1 MSGIVSGMP
10 PGHASRPAED
20 RQPATTAPASPPG
33 PAAPPPRRLGAAAL
47 RQNSVYI
54 AFALL
59 VAFDL
64 LVTPGFRN
72 PTVVR
77 SLLFEAAPVILI
89 ALGQSLAIGTR
100 GIDLSVGSVMAL
112 SSATIGLTMDL
123 DQGLAIGAAV
133 AVGLLC
139 GILNGMLVAWLRIAP
154 LISSLALL
162 VAARGLAQA
171 MLGGARVDM
180 PFDGPLSTIG
190 QLAPGGIPA
199 VAMFSL
205 LAALLFSFVV
215 RRTVP
220 GRYALF
226 VGASRTAAV
235 LAGHPVRATLGFVYG
250 VSGLL
255 AGIAGVFATARL
267 GAADANYIGV
277 QFELDAI
284 AAAVIGGTPLSGGR
298 ISTLGTVFG
307 VLLLVVLDASFIMNN
322 VNANYAQM
330 LKAAFIVG
338 ALFLRRGAA

>member
-1 MSGIVSGMP
+1 MTAP
-10 PGHASRPAED
+10 TTATESRPGRSFAF
-20 RQPATTAPASPPG
+20 G
-33 PAAPPPRRLGAAAL
+33 NL
-47 RQNSVYI
+47 RSLSVYI
-54 AFALL
+54 AFVAL
-59 VAFDL
+59 VGFDL

-77 SLLFEAAPVILI
+77 SLLFEAAPLILI

-112 SSATIGLTMDL
+112 SSAVIGLTIGLG
-123 DQGLAIGAAV
+123 QGVAIAAGI
-133 AVGLLC
+133 AAGLLC
-139 GILNGMLVAWLRIAP
+139 GIFNGSLVAVLRIAP

-171 MLGGARVDM
+171 LLGGARVDL
-180 PFDGPLSTIG
+180 PFDGPIASIG
-190 QLAPGGIPA
+190 QVTLLGIPG
-199 VAMFSL
+199 VAIVSL
-205 LAALLFSFVV
+205 AIAGLFAFVV
-215 RRTVP
+215 RSTMP

-226 VGASRTAAV
+226 VGSSRTASL
-235 LAGHPVRATLGFVYG
+235 LAGHPVRATLAFVYG
-250 VSGLL
+250 LSGLL
-255 AGIAGVFATARL
+255 AGLAGVFATARL

-322 VNANYAQM
+322 VNANYAQI
-330 LKAAFIVG
+330 LKAAFIVA
-338 ALFLRRGAA
+338 ALYLRRGTA

>member
-1 MSGIVSGMP
+1 MS
-10 PGHASRPAED
+10 A
-20 RQPATTAPASPPG
+20 TAP
-33 PAAPPPRRLGAAAL
+33 PAPRLRLNGEFLRSRSVYVAFAAL
-47 RQNSVYI
+47 V
-54 AFALL
+54 L
-59 VAFDL
+59 FDL

-72 PTVVR
+72 PVVVR

-112 SSATIGLTMDL
+112 SSAVIGITLGL
-123 DQGLAIGAAV
+123 GQGLSIAAGIGA
-133 AVGLLC
+133 GLLC
-139 GILNGMLVAWLRIAP
+139 GILNGLLVAIFRIAP
-154 LISSLALL
+154 LISSLSLL

-171 MLGGARVDM
+171 LLGGARLDL
-180 PFDGPLSTIG
+180 PFDGPIAAIG
-190 QLAPGGIPA
+190 QVTILGLPLTALLALA
-199 VAMFSL
+199 VAG
-205 LAALLFSFVV
+205 LFAFVV
-215 RRTVP
+215 RRTLP
-220 GRYALF
+220 GRYAIF

-235 LAGHPVRATLGFVYG
+235 LAGHPVRATLAFVYG
-250 VSGLL
+250 LSGML

-322 VNANYAQM
+322 VNANYAQI
-330 LKAAFIVG
+330 LKAAFIIG
-338 ALFLRRGAA
+338 ALYVQRAGA